1 MDEIKIEPNTEL
13 QDDFEIDVFLEI
25 IISFA

>member
-13 QDDFEIDVFLEI
+13 QDDFEIGVFLEI